1 MKMPK
6 ALRALLLPPGWLAWL
21 LLPLSGGG
29 MGGALLG
36 FGSES
41 LPAVLAYVLAA
52 YTLTVWCFRFPHVIR
67 FWKDFGRENKYVLRW
82 QNDPRLRV
90 RASLWFSLG
99 INVAYACLQA
109 GLGFTHR
116 SFWFF
121 SLAGYYLSLAAMRLY
136 LARYMGKH
144 LPGERKDAEWKK
156 YRVCGIVFLV
166 MNLAIS
172 LMIFFMVYWGRTF
185 RHHEITAITLAAY
198 TFTAMTLAIV
208 NLVRYRKYQSPVF
221 TASKCISLA
230 AACVSMLTLTSTLLT
245 VFDRGEMDL
254 FGKKLMLG
262 LTGGAVS
269 LVIVTMAV
277 FMIIQ
282 SFRRLKKGDSSL

>member
-6 ALRALLLPPGWLAWL
+6 LLRGILFPPTWLCWL
-21 LLPLSGGG
+21 LLPLGGG
-29 MGGALLG
+29 AMGASMLLAG
-36 FGSES
+36 PES
-41 LPAVLAYVLAA
+41 LYTVPWYVLAA
-52 YTLTVWCFRFPHVIR
+52 YTLTVWCFRIPHIIG
-67 FWKDFGRENKYVLRW
+67 FWQAFKRGNRYILRW
-82 QNDPRLRV
+82 QADPRLRV
-90 RASLWFSLG
+90 RISLWFSLG
-99 INVAYACLQA
+99 INLAYAVLQL

-121 SLAGYYLSLAAMRLY
+121 SLAGYYLSLAAMRIF
-136 LARYMGKH
+136 LARYMGKN
-144 LPGERKDAEWKK
+144 LPGENPCLEWKK
-156 YRVCGIVFLV
+156 YRACGVVFLV

-230 AACVSMLTLTSTLLT
+230 AACVSMLTLTTTLLT

-254 FGKKLMLG
+254 FGKKLLLG

-269 LVIVTMAV
+269 LVILTMAV
-277 FMIIQ
+277 FMIVQ
-282 SFRRLKKGDSSL
+282 SVQKLKKGGLSK

>member
-6 ALRALLLPPGWLAWL
+6 LLQAVLLPPGWLAWL
-21 LLPLSGGG
+21 LLPLAGGG
-29 MGGALLG
+29 MGYALLV
-36 FGSES
+36 FGTES
-41 LPAVLAYVLAA
+41 VPAVLSYVLAA
-52 YTLTVWCFRFPHVIR
+52 YTLTVWCFRVPGVIR
-67 FWKDFGRENKYVLRW
+67 FWKDFKQENKHALRW
-82 QNDPRLRV
+82 QSDPRLRV
-90 RASLWFSLG
+90 RVSLLFSLG
-99 INVAYACLQA
+99 INLAYAALQM

-144 LPGERKDAEWKK
+144 LPGERQDAEWKK

-185 RHHEITAITLAAY
+185 RHHEITAIALAAY
-198 TFTAMTLAIV
+198 TFTSMTRAIL

-245 VFDRGEMDL
+245 VFDRGEMDP
-254 FGKKLMLG
+254 FSQKLMLG

-269 LVIVTMAV
+269 LAIVTMAV
-277 FMIIQ
+277 FMIVQ
-282 SFRRLKKGDSSL
+282 SFQRLKKGGSSL